1 MYTCEPTCTHT
12 RAHMYPYVVKINNE
26 KKNEC
31 MNSDRHPKVRRLT
44 PHCYKH
50 SYADNLDNTE
60 EMAKFLEDY

>member
-1 MYTCEPTCTHT
+1 
-12 RAHMYPYVVKINNE
+12 
-26 KKNEC
+26 

-44 PHCYKH
+44 PHCCKH